1 MSMMTSKHISCG
13 LNDLQASG
21 AETIYVV
28 PLTESPYNTLISQ
41 WRYAFGLEESYSY
54 AEIEKIS
61 RTNVHFLEPIMDN
74 YFARKI
80 VYDHALEISSDAS
93 NEIVLLVA
101 HGPINSDDNVSLLK
115 SMTNISEYV
124 KQEAG
129 FYDVIPISLQDDAA
143 REVRAKNVEMLREI
157 VATNTIEGRQALIVT
172 NLMSSG
178 IIQARLRDDLA
189 GLEFIFNEK
198 GLVEHPDFVTWISKT
213 VSDLQP

>member
-1 MSMMTSKHISCG
+1 
-13 LNDLQASG
+13 
-21 AETIYVV
+21 
-28 PLTESPYNTLISQ
+28 
-41 WRYAFGLEESYSY
+41 
-54 AEIEKIS
+54 
-61 RTNVHFLEPIMDN
+61 
-74 YFARKI
+74 
-80 VYDHALEISSDAS
+80 
-93 NEIVLLVA
+93 
-101 HGPINSDDNVSLLK
+101 
-115 SMTNISEYV
+115 MTNISDYV

-198 GLVEHPDFVTWISKT
+198 GLVEHPDFVTWISKA
-213 VSDLQP
+213 VSDLRPRM